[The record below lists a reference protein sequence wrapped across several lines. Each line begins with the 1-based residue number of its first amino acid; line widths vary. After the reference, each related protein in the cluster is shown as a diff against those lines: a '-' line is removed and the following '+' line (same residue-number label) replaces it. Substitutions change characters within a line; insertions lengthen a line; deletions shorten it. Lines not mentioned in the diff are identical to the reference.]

1 MRRLVINRAYYG
13 AFHVARTALRAAGM
27 TPDETRF
34 HRQVWAAFA
43 VPHPVVA
50 DSAEDALAI
59 SDLGTWL
66 QLERTRADYDGSA
79 EWTARDCRAAV
90 RRAHVLVARVDALSP
105 TPSSASRD
113 G

>member
-13 AFHVARTALRAAGM
+13 AFHVARTALRARGM

-50 DSAEDALAI
+50 DRAKDALAI

-66 QLERTRADYDGSA
+66 QRERTRADYDGAA

-90 RRAHVLVARVDALSP
+90 RRAHVLVAHVDALP
-105 TPSSASRD
+105 TPPGGSQSK
-113 G
+113 